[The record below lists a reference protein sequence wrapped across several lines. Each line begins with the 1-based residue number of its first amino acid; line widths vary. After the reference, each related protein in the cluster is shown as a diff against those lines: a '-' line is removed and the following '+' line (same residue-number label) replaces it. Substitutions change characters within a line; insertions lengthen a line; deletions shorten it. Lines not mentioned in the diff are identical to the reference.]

1 MIRHHFPASFM
12 RRGLSFKNKG
22 SVHTTERME
31 KRRPLME
38 PVAKENQNL
47 SPGPSVRKGIKP
59 KTVEKTVRRMGMI
72 LWWYAFR

>member
-1 MIRHHFPASFM
+1 
-12 RRGLSFKNKG
+12 
-22 SVHTTERME
+22 ME